1 MGVASVCVCVCRRLI
16 KLIKC
21 VKLTALFAKCS
32 PDAGKMRFGLLFT
45 AFVFVS
51 SRIIFKLKQA
61 VKKGKL
67 KQKTLNRT
75 PN

>member
-51 SRIIFKLKQA
+51 SRIIFKLK
-61 VKKGKL
+61 KGKL
-67 KQKTLNRT
+67 KQKTLNGT